1 MDREPPTWPRAVA
14 ALCYP
19 GYHRSCLARAARLE
33 TVGVEEILFCGPSRV
48 LLQPGILVE
57 ILGKGHA
64 STVMAATS
72 RYGLVAVKARRTDS
86 KRESLAWEAK
96 ILGRACR
103 AGAAPCPYYADDDI
117 IVMDLVAGP
126 PLGDV
131 LSAFGSDNIIH
142 IVAEAVE
149 AAYAL
154 DSAMILHKELGRP
167 WKHIL
172 FTGPP
177 NLSKALV
184 IDLESASTGK
194 CGNVPK
200 VVGAI
205 LARLGIDPG
214 PLRGTL
220 KKYKDN
226 GCPSPLY
233 RDIRDKVMA
242 ILSEGS

>member
-1 MDREPPTWPRAVA
+1 MDREPPTGPRAVA

-19 GYHRSCLARAARLE
+19 RYHSGCLARAVRLE
-33 TVGVEEILFCGPSRV
+33 AAGVEEILFCGSSHV
-48 LLQPGILVE
+48 LVRPGVIVE
-57 ILGKGHA
+57 VLGKGHA
-64 STVMAATS
+64 STVVAATS

-86 KRESLAWEAK
+86 KRESLAREAG
-96 ILGRACR
+96 ILRRACR
-103 AGAAPCPYYADDDI
+103 VGATPCPYYADDDL

-126 PLGDV
+126 PLGEA
-131 LSAFGSDNIIH
+131 LHEHTANGLIH
-142 IVAEAVE
+142 VVEEAVE

-154 DSAMILHKELGRP
+154 DTAMVLHKELGRP

-177 NLSKALV
+177 HLSKALV
-184 IDLESASTGK
+184 IDLESASTEK

-205 LARLGIDPG
+205 LAKLDIDPG

-220 KKYKDN
+220 RRYKDN
-226 GCPSPLY
+226 GCPSSLY
-233 RDIRDKVMA
+233 GEILNMVRA
-242 ILSEGS
+242 ILLDVG